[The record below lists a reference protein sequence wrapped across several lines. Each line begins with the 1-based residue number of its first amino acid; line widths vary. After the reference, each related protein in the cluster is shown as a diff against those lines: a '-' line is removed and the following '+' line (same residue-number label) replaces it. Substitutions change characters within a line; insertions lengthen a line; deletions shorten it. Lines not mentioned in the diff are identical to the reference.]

1 MSQKQAKRARKAL
14 REAAKADATE
24 QEFKLSEPVR
34 RIILRPKRLIDFQKD
49 ERGMK
54 IARKKPEIN
63 IEEQYKNYLKNTG
76 KEDSHLSFMEFKNY
90 TRELAIRHE

>member
-14 REAAKADATE
+14 REAAKAEATE
-24 QEFKLSEPVR
+24 QEFKRPEPVR

-54 IARKKPEIN
+54 VARKQPASDYRS
-63 IEEQYKNYLKNTG
+63 QYQNYLKNTG
-76 KEDSHLSFMEFKNY
+76 KPDTPESFQDFKNY
-90 TRELAIRHE
+90 THELGKML